1 MSTIHGYHAHIYF
14 DNNDADK
21 AETLCKAAGEKFPLR
36 VGRMHLQ
43 PVGPHPRGS
52 CQLAFKSALLG
63 TVLPWL
69 IENRNGLTI
78 LLHTLTGD
86 DYLDHTDNAFWLGKT
101 EALNLKGL

>member
-1 MSTIHGYHAHIYF
+1 MPAIHGYHAHIYF
-14 DNNDADK
+14 DVKEAEK

-36 VGRMHLQ
+36 VGIMHLQ

-52 CQLAFKSALLG
+52 CQLAFKNSLMG
-63 TVLPWL
+63 DMLPWL

-86 DYLDHTDNAFWLGKT
+86 DYLDHTDNAFWLGT
-101 EALNLKGL
+101 AEPLNLDGL